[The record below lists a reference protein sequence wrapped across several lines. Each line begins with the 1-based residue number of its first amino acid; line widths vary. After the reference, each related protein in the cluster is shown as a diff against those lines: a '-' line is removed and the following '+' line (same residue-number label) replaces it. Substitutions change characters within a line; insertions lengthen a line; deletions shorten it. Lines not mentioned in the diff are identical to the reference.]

1 MDGLRNGIVIV
12 ALAAAVALAAG
23 CETSPMQ
30 KAGER
35 VDRAIEVKR

>member
-1 MDGLRNGIVIV
+1 V